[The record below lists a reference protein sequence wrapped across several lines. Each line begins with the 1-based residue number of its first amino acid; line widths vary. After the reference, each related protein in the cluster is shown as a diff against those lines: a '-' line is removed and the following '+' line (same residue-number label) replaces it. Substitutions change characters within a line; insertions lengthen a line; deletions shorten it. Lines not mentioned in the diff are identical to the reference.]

1 MYRGRNIVVADAVSI
16 QSTQVAGRLPDLLGA
31 AYFLAITGLL
41 VTEPSLV
48 AALTKAH
55 PYAMGFVKFA
65 ILATFGEC
73 LKNRLTAGQW
83 IPSALPVRALI
94 WGLFGVWI
102 TAAFPFMDGGMRT
115 LAALHLWPAAP
126 AAFWMSTWINL
137 FAGFGFFM
145 MFVHYWT
152 DSMLVRGFHAPWHL
166 LGWPETVRW
175 GKVIL
180 ISIVLF
186 WIPAHTV
193 TFLLPP
199 VWRILFAAYL
209 GIALGLILS
218 FAARTR

>member
-1 MYRGRNIVVADAVSI
+1 
-16 QSTQVAGRLPDLLGA
+16 
-31 AYFLAITGLL
+31 
-41 VTEPSLV
+41 
-48 AALTKAH
+48 
-55 PYAMGFVKFA
+55 
-65 ILATFGEC
+65 
-73 LKNRLTAGQW
+73 
-83 IPSALPVRALI
+83 
-94 WGLFGVWI
+94 
-102 TAAFPFMDGGMRT
+102 
-115 LAALHLWPAAP
+115 
-126 AAFWMSTWINL
+126 MSTWINL

-152 DSMLVRGFHAPWHL
+152 DSMLVRGFHAPWQL
-166 LGWPETVRW
+166 LGRPETVRW

-186 WIPAHTV
+186 WIPAHTF